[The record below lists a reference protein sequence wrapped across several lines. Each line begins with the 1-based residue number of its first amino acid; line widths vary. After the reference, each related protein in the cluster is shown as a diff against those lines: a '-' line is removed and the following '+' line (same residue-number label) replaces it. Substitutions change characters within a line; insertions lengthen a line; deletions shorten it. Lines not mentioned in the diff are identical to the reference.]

1 MPAPQS
7 DTFSL
12 TVNGELRSCSV
23 DPRTPLLEVVREEF
37 GLRGTKY
44 GCGEGECGACTV
56 VVDGKTICSCLATVG
71 SLSGAEVTT
80 VEGLANDPIGVRLFK
95 SFGEKG
101 AVQCGFCIP
110 GFVLSSWQLLSSST
124 DADLDRIRDG
134 LGGNL
139 CRCTGYAKIIEAV
152 EDLAGEALASP
163 LAARAG
169 SGAEAIFV
177 PQVYWRAKS
186 LDDLLANIGK
196 FAPHY
201 RIIAGGTDLMVQHEH
216 RLHELSLVD
225 ISAVPE
231 LSGIEDMDGYVRIGA
246 TTTWAE
252 IRNSPLIARWAPL
265 LSLAAAEVGAAQIQN
280 RGTIG
285 GNIVNASPAADG
297 LPALYVYG
305 AEVVAASAAGS
316 RVLPVGDF
324 VRGPRRT
331 ALEHGEILSEIRVPK
346 LVLFGEPIFFFEK
359 VGPRR
364 AQTITKGSVT
374 FHAWLDGDRLVEPRI
389 ALGSVGPTIIR
400 ASEAET
406 ALHGKLTSSAMQAA
420 ARLVSAAASPI
431 DDIRS
436 TAEYRRELVG
446 GLLLRGLLR
455 NVPGLEAPEL
465 VADAAAQAS

>member
-1 MPAPQS
+1 MHAPQS

-12 TVNGELRSCSV
+12 TLNGELRACAV
-23 DPRTPLLEVVREEF
+23 DPRTPLLEVIREEF

-56 VVDGKTICSCLATVG
+56 IVDGKTVCSCLATVG

-101 AVQCGFCIP
+101 AVQCGFCTP

-124 DADLDRIRDG
+124 DADLARIQDG

-139 CRCTGYAKIIEAV
+139 CRCTGYTKIVDAV
-152 EDLAGEALASP
+152 EDLAGEALVSP
-163 LAARAG
+163 LAARTG
-169 SGAEAIFV
+169 NAEALYV
-177 PQVYWRAKS
+177 PRVYWRANS
-186 LDDLLANIGK
+186 LDELLANIGT

-201 RIIAGGTDLMVQHEH
+201 RIIAGGTDLMVQYEH

-231 LSGIEDMDGYVRIGA
+231 LAGVEDMDGYLRIGA
-246 TTTWAE
+246 TTTWTE

-265 LSLAAAEVGAAQIQN
+265 LLRAAIEIGAAQIQN

-297 LPALYVYG
+297 LPALYVYD
-305 AEVVAASAAGS
+305 AEAVVASSAGT
-316 RVLPVGDF
+316 RTLPIGDF
-324 VRGPRRT
+324 IKGPRRT
-331 ALEHGEILSEIRVPK
+331 ALEHQEILTEIRVPK
-346 LVLFGEPIFFFEK
+346 RTPLGEPLFFFEK

-374 FHAWLDGDRLVEPRI
+374 FQGWLDGDRLVEPRI

-400 ASEAET
+400 PVAAEK
-406 ALHGKLTSSAMQAA
+406 ALHGQQLTSPVMRSAAQ
-420 ARLVSAAASPI
+420 LVSAAALPI

-436 TAEYRRELVG
+436 TADYRRELVG

-455 NVPGLEAPEL
+455 NVPGLAAPDLL
-465 VADAAAQAS
+465 VGTEMQGD